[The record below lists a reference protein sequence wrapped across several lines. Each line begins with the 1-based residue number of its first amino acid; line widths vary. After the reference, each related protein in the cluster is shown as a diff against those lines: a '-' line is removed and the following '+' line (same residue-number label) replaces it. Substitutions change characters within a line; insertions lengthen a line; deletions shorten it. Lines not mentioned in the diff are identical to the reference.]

1 MHKYW
6 NEVFCGFHVYI
17 QQSILLPSLSLIPFY
32 MQIFVYMVSKVI

>member
-17 QQSILLPSLSLIPFY
+17 QQSILLPSLSIPFY
-32 MQIFVYMVSKVI
+32 MQVFVYMVSKVM